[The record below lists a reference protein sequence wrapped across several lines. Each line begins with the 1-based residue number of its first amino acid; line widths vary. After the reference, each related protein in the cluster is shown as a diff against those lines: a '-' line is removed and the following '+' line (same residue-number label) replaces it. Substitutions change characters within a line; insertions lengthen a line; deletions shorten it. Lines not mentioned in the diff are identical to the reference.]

1 MIENLLLAKI
11 KPRAVIFCEKK
22 FSTIDLDI
30 NQYIKSI
37 VCEKV
42 PYCNNCE
49 NCKKID
55 NNSYRDL
62 IIYDGSKQT
71 IKKEDVAF
79 IQNQFLYAPF
89 EKNGKKIYIL
99 KNVDNSTPEAMNS
112 LLKFIEEPPKET
124 YAILTTRN
132 ISKVI
137 PTIKSRCQIFH
148 LCSNIKDFENKINDF
163 KLTQKQK
170 DVLLK
175 TYFSFYEFKQDYDT
189 GAFTSSFNFVNNLI
203 SKHDDLKTIKEL
215 SNEFV
220 KFDYTEIK
228 KILQFASVMFENK
241 KKEIILMINELK
253 FYPAKILIFNKLWEM
268 LNE

>member
-1 MIENLLLAKI
+1 MIKNLLLTKI

-37 VCEKV
+37 VCEKI
-42 PYCNNCE
+42 PYCNKCE

-62 IIYDGSKQT
+62 IIYDGWKQS

-89 EKNGKKIYIL
+89 EKNGKKIYVL
-99 KNVDNSTPEAMNS
+99 KNVDNSATEAMNS
-112 LLKFIEEPPKET
+112 LLKFIEEPPKDT

-132 ISKVI
+132 ISKII
-137 PTIKSRCQIFH
+137 PTIKSRCQIFY
-148 LCSNIKDFENKINDF
+148 LNNNIKDFENKINDF

-170 DVLLK
+170 DVVFK
-175 TYFSFYEFKQDYDT
+175 TYFSFNEFKQDYDT
-189 GAFTSSFNFVNNLI
+189 GVFINFFSFLNNLI
-203 SKHDDLKTIKEL
+203 SKHDNLRTIKEL

-220 KFDYTEIK
+220 KLDYNEIK
-228 KILQFASVMFENK
+228 RVLQFASALLENK

-253 FYPAKILIFNKLWEM
+253 FYPTKILIFNKLWEM